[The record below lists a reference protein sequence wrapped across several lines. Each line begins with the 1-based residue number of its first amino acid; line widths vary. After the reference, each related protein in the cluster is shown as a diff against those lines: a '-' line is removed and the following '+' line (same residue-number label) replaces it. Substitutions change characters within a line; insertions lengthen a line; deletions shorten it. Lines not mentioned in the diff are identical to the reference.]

1 MRSNDDLRT
10 AAPMPMPG
18 PSRGHDRER
27 DRRRARRSRHGS
39 PSSSDALSLSSSSS
53 SSYLEISRWYPSF
66 GRSGGVLNAFFKTP
80 SEHRQRVRRRRSL
93 KKKNRGIFGF
103 GNNSSSSSVNSD
115 MAYGMGFVRKPKSR
129 NFSPRGERAAGLEK
143 SDGRPAQ
150 AQRRQTDEEILEIGR
165 KLAKVARDSNRED
178 LRTMGKRPPSQ
189 FSAAQDTWDK
199 YSRQNS
205 GGYAASSRGIAPSK
219 HGRHSSSS
227 SSDDEWE
234 SASEG
239 EYSSDESNSGLAY
252 GAAVDLGRSPAPK
265 SSVSRQSTM
274 LSARPPE
281 DIRPPDRK
289 SSAVDP
295 RLFGPVNSLRG
306 LINTPCGYNDRNSVY
321 TIPGP
326 AEQRYAGSAGT
337 AESASIEARPMQTV
351 YPVQTSDPSRMDAAR
366 ASGSFVSSQPSFSA
380 LSREPSHSSRRPEP
394 LPIQAPKPIAPV
406 RSSMYDE
413 QRIRDSEQTSPRE
426 SRVRPSENKTF
437 AETALVGAGVAALG
451 AAIMAG
457 RDKGKGKEKERDPEL
472 KQGRHE
478 RYGHDDHREEGTV
491 VQDSRRAK
499 ELALEK
505 EIERLER
512 ALSDRNKA
520 REQRKRDSKRDSAP
534 EPLVSGA
541 ADVEAELDREKR
553 RRDRDSRYSEPD
565 YGYERPETSRRVSE
579 PGERPAAADSGQTRH
594 AELPTVPSSSGVD
607 VFQFQVPDDA
617 FRTRDSP
624 LRAASP
630 VIIDVTPAP
639 SPPLEEEHRKSRRD
653 SFEDEMRDAKHIYD
667 ESMHSTAPISAVDM
681 AAAIAATERARHHDE
696 PERGR
701 TLHKTQDNIQEEAN
715 AYYHARRMAERE
727 VSSRSRSKSKE
738 RSVVEKY
745 DKDRDNKSK
754 GAEIVRIVTPPEMQQ
769 KPQKHKYSEPNAD
782 FRFDNLMSPKDVDHF
797 RPHEYHVR
805 DPSAERPRPYLNLVI
820 PTPVP
825 TPTPDS
831 QKKKSASSRSPEPV
845 AEEPKKEE
853 EVPDVVISPR
863 GEVVEAPQTPTSKRV
878 SWGPSETQQYEVES
892 PDRSSERNS
901 RSYERPR
908 SPNRSS
914 GWGATAAAVAGVAAA
929 AALSKDDKSEP
940 SSRDDRSRESTG
952 AKSSEGSRSPPSRK
966 VLPKGTA
973 PSRVL
978 DDEPEDVPPAPGP
991 KPASPRS
998 SQMPGAF
1005 ADDLDFA
1012 ATLAAGLQDT
1022 GFDPNI
1028 VIEDAAYRRRDSPP
1042 GSNEHTGVYMQP
1054 YSETVTDLG
1063 VIDVDDGSRPA
1074 RQSGYV
1080 IGELADTPASE
1091 KGSAFDWAEGSSRRQ
1106 SKSDKRRSVGSDS
1119 TGIQDAKEE
1128 SPKLSKKEQRKIEKA
1143 ARAAKLAEE
1152 EDRSSQ
1158 PADAGDDDWKEAST
1172 SKKSKRSSKQSKRT
1186 SLGWDDADTPVN
1198 DRRVSVPVDAFDD
1211 LEDTKQVDNAW
1222 DEPQRTGKS
1231 KRDSKGYD
1239 LAEDPSD
1246 RRERR
1251 REERRRS
1258 DFYEPLDRDV
1268 ASVVSDTRLDDR
1280 SNGRGRHQ
1288 HDDERSVVSAPDGK
1302 RESKPDKRSSK
1313 EEKRSSGG
1321 FWGLLKGSNGVDS
1334 ESQSKKDNAGTLGAG
1349 AGLAGAVAAASIAA
1363 GSLASRSDAAE
1374 APSEQEE
1381 TKHVIVDVDHPSER
1395 RPDSPS
1401 RGINVFDFQDPE
1413 ITPRVIKPA
1422 IDPQYG
1428 DLLPLPP
1435 SPSEEQKLDFDVS
1448 DDLPSLPDS
1457 RPATPPGQEKLL
1469 PREKRDSSQKRP
1481 AHSRRRSA
1489 YDVPLKSPSH
1499 TAIPIAFRM
1508 GQRSSIPPSPR
1519 VVSNPTSAHQS
1530 PAVDNQE
1537 TFSSPSNKRSPR
1549 PPSWDRPTS
1558 WESTREIKPLYLIE
1572 RSAHAAGVDSGSQEH
1587 DDSAENTPLPPSRES
1602 PAPEFE
1608 DGGDVDKEARAFDS
1622 APLYVDT
1629 AMARTV
1635 PLGSQ
1640 ESTPKGLTQTDSG
1653 LPDSAREFGTIPK
1666 GTAGPSHI
1674 DSGLPRSAKDAD
1686 IPLMEEPHQ
1695 SPLLESS
1702 YATPTGSPRLEAEA
1716 RPPVHRD
1723 ESTESISDFRD
1734 ALDRPALDED
1744 TDEGRLQDISR
1755 GVEQEEPPYKAEPT
1769 SGDQHDKPG
1778 YFSSALSMLPA
1789 AAGLAGVGALL
1800 GRRSHDDADH
1810 ASQGAQ
1816 ESTTK
1821 LTDQPGETSAVPES
1835 EASQAGM
1842 TAPIDLGD
1850 QGQASPTAGAG
1861 KSGPDTPLDTIEG
1874 ADVSVPNDSPAAH
1887 TRPEGTLPISDLQ
1900 QVEDSSRDI
1909 KGLAPDQEASVTDD
1923 ISVPLPPSST
1933 QLPGNDLS
1941 ANPILRPED
1950 METIPETPVDTV
1962 EWPEE
1967 STPKKK
1973 KGKKGKK
1980 KQSSIGAASIPVTA
1994 ESSARDFSDVQ
2005 QDTLTQEEPV
2015 SKTIEEPSPVP
2026 HSTTSSWD
2034 HITRED
2040 TETGVGPTSE
2050 QSLTKG
2056 GEPDISSEP
2065 YLILGES
2072 EGKGLTDDP
2081 EDVHDTTEAST
2092 IPDPLS
2098 QSQGQ
2103 VEEPQVGGRSRRS
2116 SSNARRLRS
2125 SRSSMSPHGS
2135 VDRPG
2140 SPDVFHSGDDGIVSP
2155 PSASASARSSTG
2167 QKYKKTRSLRSS
2179 RRSSLASQGSG
2190 RGNEPELGEAVAF
2203 GQPGTGFGE
2212 HREFH
2217 DVEQRSPIQHQG
2229 VEESLVSP
2237 LDTSEQKVSG
2247 PLNIVEENSSVQPEI
2262 HDDSEVK
2269 AADVVDEPASV
2280 QPEPFSGDVQRI
2292 GSPVVEDTQRS
2303 TDLAESS
2310 LQEPTPSAIHHISP
2324 ASPQRAEE
2332 GSAGGLASESLDKD
2346 PDVPGP
2352 SSSHSPLPAGDE
2364 AVQPPSEPVMEEQP
2378 SEKLPTNLSRDI
2390 SHGSGPE
2397 QAVHDDLQ
2405 QKAEFLPP
2413 LSSVEQSEQPF
2424 SSTSVGEPIQT
2435 LPIPSSPPHADKSLS
2450 ELEHSVTVGVTEPE
2464 LQDPS
2469 PILASTEDDNSF
2481 VTKTSK
2487 KSKKKRKSSTVI
2499 GGTIQ
2504 SSGTSTPAELDL
2516 DTQPVEPS
2524 VESSVEPSTSP
2535 QDDVRLEQSSPT
2547 AKGPTLEPEQQP
2559 GSIEFGDLQQS
2570 SKSMEPGDS
2579 SQLVEPI
2586 LSASEN
2592 KSSVEPLQPTDLTVL
2607 PVLDDVPSEIA
2618 IPEPEKPD
2626 LGSQEKPGDIL
2637 DEEEIARREAE
2648 AELIRDE
2655 EAEISKLQS
2664 KKKLKPKEKT
2674 RLRQL
2679 KANADRRTEEA
2690 EAMVQTATPIE
2701 QDSPGAH
2708 IPGSSIQQPAVD
2720 EPTLPVTEEPILT
2733 GEEANTDRSTL
2744 TTESLSPQVI
2754 SGSEEAV
2761 PISTEI
2767 TDPSVEV
2774 ASQSQQVAGTS
2785 PTSGEIFPQL
2795 DESIQQ
2801 RELQTEPE
2809 VVEDA
2814 EDLARREAEAALIR
2828 DEEAELARLE
2838 SKKKPNKKDKVRMR
2852 VLRSNS
2858 ERRAQEADAAAPPQ
2872 IEEQNTADMDTP
2884 LPEDQAGSSSQFQ
2897 EDSTREAVSQDMR
2910 ETRTD
2915 DPQSIEGAMQTSDE
2929 ISSSTQPHVDSSFR
2943 HPEADLGA
2951 TNIGESSQLQSQLQ
2965 DSSQPQVVT
2974 SSDDAMAGTGPSQF
2988 EENLA
2993 EQSERQAKQE
3003 GTQPGSPRPDD
3014 AQFDNAQSDNAQIPQ
3029 IRVEDTSSQL
3039 DPLPD
3044 DSHNMDVPQ
3053 SQSRRDSLSQIE
3065 ETATNPVEIGPRKD
3079 NFGIPE
3085 TQIED
3090 LSQARDDG
3098 PSFEVQED
3106 VVATGIH
3113 SGQASQA
3120 PAQEPVLVSD
3130 ITEETGPGADIS
3142 SPFGG
3147 SEQPAVTVTE
3157 LPAEEPE
3164 SEWPVMSKKSK
3175 KDKKKKRKG
3184 TISDGSGQ
3192 NSGTATP
3199 FFDASEQSPVV
3210 ESRGL
3215 TETVPISS
3223 EKAQPS
3229 SSEPMFVEQGQQPSA
3244 SLALDDDDTAKDIK
3258 LDETTIGQPLEA
3270 SIPEQQETSLSLGG
3284 SVPASGISDDN
3295 ISKDLTEET
3304 PVARP
3309 LESSVTEP
3317 QEVELRTERDLPR
3330 NDEETIPAIVPEIE
3344 PEQAVLVEEPEFQ
3357 PVSKKSKKD
3366 KKKKRK
3372 NTISE
3377 DLSLPS
3383 GSATPIA
3390 IDEPEQPSSLA
3401 DTPAILEGGQ
3411 PASERS
3417 LPLDI
3422 TEEPAPIPST
3432 IEETSATKS
3441 PVLETVQWA
3450 EEQPLPHSV
3459 GEEPP
3464 SKSSPLEETSASIP
3478 EPAPEQ
3484 EQEPEQLAQEEP
3496 EFFITKKSKKDKKR
3510 KKTLSGTVTPMNA
3523 FGEASLPSEPAAIQ
3537 EPDLGGTKH
3546 PSSPPLPASEAQRTS
3561 SNDLVEDTPVPT
3573 EHAEELPPAYL
3584 PQTEGLRSAPPLD
3597 SQIEKQHV
3605 ELDQASRPGRK
3616 SDGWG
3621 FLVGAIAGA
3630 GMASTIPHSHE
3641 KSPERD
3647 ALQEDITAGHSP
3659 TQTVETDKLAS
3670 RPSLNFADVVE
3681 TATASDSKD
3690 KERSQVTDISR
3701 DHPQS
3706 LSFPVEESGRLDD
3719 VVQEPKPIQEDISD
3733 VIAAPKESQEEES
3746 ASLSRDV
3753 VDFGPSSAQIP
3764 LDKDFKQEESLPS
3777 GHIVQ
3782 EPSNIEDIAPDLQ
3795 RSVREEQTT
3804 TSEPQSQLDDWT
3816 QTSSSKKKK
3825 KKDKK
3830 RKSSSTPWSE
3840 VASGAQTPINEEP
3853 AGAREFGVDA
3863 NERPMSLDTGD
3874 LSRPQDNWAKQ
3885 LEPESEL
3892 KATEE
3897 GHSAPLAG
3905 DEFREQ
3911 ASLQGVPQSG
3921 TTDISQDTIT
3931 SPKLHSTDGDRD
3943 ATPIGTED
3951 QAPEELGLGQI
3962 QKESHISETISS
3974 PVLDTKVDDRNEA
3987 LVTATP
3993 LHEETLI
4000 PTGQAQESSDR
4011 PSQGHDEFAR
4021 DIGSAS
4027 TEAFATPLQLP
4038 TETQE
4043 VDPWAATVDDQPLDL
4058 SVKRDSGNDHAE
4070 IGTGLSGSLD
4080 VEPELST
4087 SIRQTPTEPADT
4099 PTEQSLEPAA
4109 EDLWEPTPKKLS
4121 KKEKRKAKKGSLSTS
4136 VPELTTPT
4144 LEEESQQI
4152 SRETASD
4159 ALGTSSQQNFP
4170 LIGQRDEP
4178 VTQDVEKIDLDHSLE
4193 PENEPVSVQPLDEQP
4208 SQAQEMPVEETPVLS
4223 RKMSKKE
4230 KRKARKASLSAWE
4243 DDIVEPVEPS
4253 QSQAPITVETQT
4265 QDITTTSSPILD
4277 PELGQKE
4284 ATQTS
4289 GSAEPQLEE
4298 EIFEGVGPSTATDA
4312 AAEDE
4317 WATPISRKKSKKDK
4331 KKKGKQSSSGS
4342 ISGSQTPAIVE
4353 PPILHGVEAVES
4365 GGHVPEQSATPD
4377 QPTDV
4382 NQFKDHNDPRPSER
4396 NTSLPDNARGFD
4408 LSDQA
4413 TDDVSASQGRKDH
4426 RSAELYLPLEGSND
4440 EVLTGRSGDA
4450 STPSHHSDHRSAELY
4465 VPGGERS
4472 LEVHKSTPDE
4482 DDWDIPSDDQSKKV
4496 NKTSRS
4502 LADKTPTLSTP
4513 REELHHIDKYQNE
4526 ASRVGAESSKYLRS
4540 PDSRGKELEK
4550 MQPSPDLWDDEDY
4563 FKPKAASFA
4572 EPNQEPFTKFD
4583 IHPAVARGLN
4593 TSPDKRAGEERPLV
4607 GLGLIHRHSSIFQ
4620 EDEGH
4625 VPKLLTMTSDNV
4637 STDSVAIQE
4646 AEAGPSGESSQL
4658 GSLTRSATV
4667 PSRPGS
4673 ARPGS
4678 SRSYDEGLSPAVK
4691 QVNTKEWFTFE
4702 TGPAHGANVPLARSV
4717 SPDKFNNLRPVSPG
4731 LPRSPQFP
4739 PPRSP
4744 QLSPQF
4750 PPPRSP
4756 QLSPQPSPRSP
4767 HFPPQPP
4774 RSPQYSPRDSS
4785 SFEAARDPSKK
4796 GSVAALAERFG
4807 GSKKATGKTGTVSDY
4822 VDNHTPKD
4830 DDLSDE
4836 PAMWEGAEQ
4845 KPLRAARLDVDSDDH
4860 WAVHDTKLEEEQSD
4874 PDMQHSGQGAAATSH
4889 GREPTT
4895 PGSDNVSEPRSQ
4907 PDIDSGTFTPQIP
4920 DQASREAEIPL
4931 ESVVVES
4938 PVLGSQPSVDFPTDE
4953 QQPLVK
4959 SPRELPDAR
4968 PDLPESSE
4976 DATLHEFLYHPQDSP
4991 TSPPRS
4997 PVLEKISS
5005 FEEPTPS
5012 IETRDD
5018 EPTAGPSV
5026 IDFSRSLPT
5035 GLPSVQEE
5043 PHEEEAESSRHVLPA
5058 GPRAVTPDFNRD
5070 SGVVTGSPV
5079 PPRVHQFESAQP
5091 QRDSGVHMRDPSG
5104 ASPRLLGTRG
5114 FSPQPARLS
5123 HSSIEDEGA
5132 DLEDK
5137 SPKRSLT
5144 AESEAQRRF
5153 REATPVLEAQAAP
5166 VTPEPRK
5173 NTSKSRKYPDLGPSP
5188 GKKAAAASLAGG
5200 GALLAAAAA
5209 RSRSPSP
5216 SASPAA
5222 SQRSV
5227 SDVTDELRA
5236 SALPRQRRAASSN
5249 TGISRSRTPEPL
5261 NLRAESP
5268 SLLRH
5273 SGTPPL
5279 RSRRT
5284 RSGDLRTLSQLSN
5297 RSHSDLGAQASS
5309 SPASAVSAANKA
5321 AAPTPASSD
5330 LRRAT
5335 TPAAVAQGTNNAP
5348 TANEG
5353 RVRSKDMADVYVSQS
5368 ILHSTYPIC
5377 HHLINQGTI
5386 PLTYIPVQDGVGE
5399 GRLGSPRSPTRPHS
5413 MRRRQ
5418 SMQVLELESR
5428 VEQLIAEN
5436 RALQDA
5442 RTQAEAHTTNR
5453 ATSTLAER
5461 DTEIEA
5467 LKQSLDFMRKE
5478 VQRLTEVN
5486 EGLNSAIQQHA
5497 VQHDDRYRLLENQHA
5512 EATRELLE
5520 HRDRHDSHSQTIE
5533 EKDQEIKS
5541 LREQLEATKE
5551 QIREMQKQI
5560 LATKPADS
5568 DFLRIKDVDYFDH
5581 RCQQLCSHVQ
5591 QWVLRFSKFSDMRAC
5606 RLTTELN
5613 DEKIID
5619 RLDNA
5624 VLDGS
5629 NVDHYLND
5637 RVRRRDVFMS
5647 VTMTMIWEFVF
5658 TRYLFGM
5665 DREQRQKLK
5674 NLEKLLLEVG
5684 PPQAVRQWRAV
5695 TLTLLS
5701 KREPFKDQR
5710 DQDTEAVVQAVFQTL
5725 SMILPPPSN
5734 LEDQIQGQ
5742 LRKVMREAVDLS
5754 VEMRTQRA
5762 EYMML
5767 PPLQPD
5773 YDANGDLAEPHPFNS
5788 ALMNERSGDKNATTD
5803 NEELE
5808 AQGAVVRVVLF
5819 PLVVKKGDDDGVG
5832 DDEIVVCPAQVIVAR
5847 PRSKSRHSYRAPSS
5861 DAGGVSLLRGGSPS
5875 TAPNR
5880 SNVSMTDAPGMAP
5893 GMEGAI

>member
-10 AAPMPMPG
+10 SAPMPMPG
-18 PSRGHDRER
+18 PSRGQDRER
-27 DRRRARRSRHGS
+27 GRRRTRRSRHGS

-129 NFSPRGERAAGLEK
+129 NFSPGGERAAGLEK

-178 LRTMGKRPPSQ
+178 LRAAGKRPPSQ

-306 LINTPCGYNDRNSVY
+306 LINTPCGYNDRNSAY

-337 AESASIEARPMQTV
+337 AESASIEARPLQTV
-351 YPVQTSDPSRMDAAR
+351 YPVQTSDPSRVDAAR
-366 ASGSFVSSQPSFSA
+366 ASGSFVSSQPSFLA

-413 QRIRDSEQTSPRE
+413 QRIREQEQTSPRE
-426 SRVRPSENKTF
+426 SRIRPSENKTF

-457 RDKGKGKEKERDPEL
+457 RDKGKGKEKERDSEPR
-472 KQGRHE
+472 QGRHE
-478 RYGHDDHREEGTV
+478 RYGHDDHREEDTV

-512 ALSDRNKA
+512 ALADRNKA

-534 EPLVSGA
+534 EPLGSRA
-541 ADVEAELDREKR
+541 ADVVAELDRDKR
-553 RRDRDSRYSEPD
+553 HRDSRHSEPD
-565 YGYERPETSRRVSE
+565 YAYERPETSRRVSE
-579 PGERPAAADSGQTRH
+579 SGEQPAAADSGQTRR
-594 AELPTVPSSSGVD
+594 AELPAVPSSSGVD

-639 SPPLEEEHRKSRRD
+639 SPPLEEEHRRSRRD

-681 AAAIAATERARHHDE
+681 AAALAATEKARHHDE

-701 TLHKTQDNIQEEAN
+701 TLHKTQDLVQDQAN

-738 RSVVEKY
+738 RSIVEKY
-745 DKDRDNKSK
+745 AKDRDNESH
-754 GAEIVRIVTPPEMQQ
+754 GAEIVRIVTPPEMKQ

-782 FRFDNLMSPKDVDHF
+782 FRFDNLMSPKDLDHF
-797 RPHEYHVR
+797 RPHEYLMR

-845 AEEPKKEE
+845 VEEPKEE
-853 EVPDVVISPR
+853 IPDVVISPR

-914 GWGATAAAVAGVAAA
+914 GWGATAAAVVGIAAA

-940 SSRDDRSRESTG
+940 SSRDDRSRESEGT
-952 AKSSEGSRSPPSRK
+952 KSSEGSRSPPSRK

-1063 VIDVDDGSRPA
+1063 VIDIKDGSRPA

-1106 SKSDKRRSVGSDS
+1106 SRPEKTRSVGSDN
-1119 TGIQDAKEE
+1119 IEVQDPKEE

-1172 SKKSKRSSKQSKRT
+1172 SRKSKRSSKQSKRT
-1186 SLGWDDADTPVN
+1186 SVGWDDADTPVN

-1211 LEDTKQVDNAW
+1211 LEDTKPVDDAW
-1222 DEPQRTGKS
+1222 DEPQRTSKS

-1239 LAEDPSD
+1239 LPEDPSD

-1258 DFYEPLDRDV
+1258 DYEPLDRDV
-1268 ASVVSDTRLDDR
+1268 ASVVSDTRHDDR

-1302 RESKPDKRSSK
+1302 RDSKPDKRGSK

-1321 FWGLLKGSNGVDS
+1321 FWGLLKGSNGVDG
-1334 ESQSKKDNAGTLGAG
+1334 ENQSKKDNAGTLGAG
-1349 AGLAGAVAAASIAA
+1349 AGLAGAVAGAYVAA

-1374 APSEQEE
+1374 APLEQEE
-1381 TKHVIVDVDHPSER
+1381 TQHVIVDVDHPSGR

-1401 RGINVFDFQDPE
+1401 RGIDVFDFQDPE

-1435 SPSEEQKLDFDVS
+1435 SPSEEQKLDFDVI

-1508 GQRSSIPPSPR
+1508 GQRSSIPSSPR

-1530 PAVDNQE
+1530 PAVDTQE

-1572 RSAHAAGVDSGSQEH
+1572 RSAHAGADSSGQEH
-1587 DDSAENTPLPPSRES
+1587 DDSAEKTPLPPSRES

-1608 DGGDVDKEARAFDS
+1608 EGGDVDKEARVLDS
-1622 APLYVDT
+1622 APLFVDT

-1653 LPDSAREFGTIPK
+1653 LPDSAREIGTIPK
-1666 GTAGPSHI
+1666 GTTGPSHI

-1702 YATPTGSPRLEAEA
+1702 YATPTGSPLLEAEA
-1716 RPPVHRD
+1716 RPLVQRD

-1734 ALDRPALDED
+1734 ALDRPALDD
-1744 TDEGRLQDISR
+1744 NTDKVQSQDISR
-1755 GVEQEEPPYKAEPT
+1755 GIEEEQPPYKAEAT
-1769 SGDQHDKPG
+1769 SGDKQDKPG

-1789 AAGLAGVGALL
+1789 AGLVGVGALL
-1800 GRRSHDDADH
+1800 GRRSRDDTAASKEDH
-1810 ASQGAQ
+1810 PSQGTQ
-1816 ESTTK
+1816 ESTAK
-1821 LTDQPGETSAVPES
+1821 SIDQPGEASVVPEF
-1835 EASQAGM
+1835 EASQAAT

-1850 QGQASPTAGAG
+1850 QGQALPTAGAG
-1861 KSGPDTPLDTIEG
+1861 KSGPDTPLDTIQG

-1900 QVEDSSRDI
+1900 QVEDVSRRI
-1909 KGLAPDQEASVTDD
+1909 KGPEPDLEAFVTDD
-1923 ISVPLPPSST
+1923 SSATLPPSST

-1941 ANPILRPED
+1941 TSPISRPED

-1994 ESSARDFSDVQ
+1994 GSSARDTSDLQ
-2005 QDTLTQEEPV
+2005 QDTLAQGEPV
-2015 SKTIEEPSPVP
+2015 SKTIEETSLVP
-2026 HSTTSSWD
+2026 PTTTTSSD
-2034 HITRED
+2034 QTPQESSA
-2040 TETGVGPTSE
+2040 TGVEHSPE
-2050 QSLTKG
+2050 QNLPKG
-2056 GEPDISSEP
+2056 GEPESASEP

-2081 EDVHDTTEAST
+2081 EDVHDTIEAST
-2092 IPDPLS
+2092 IPGPLS
-2098 QSQGQ
+2098 QSQSQ
-2103 VEEPQVGGRSRRS
+2103 DEEPQVGSRSRRS
-2116 SSNARRLRS
+2116 SSDARRLRS

-2135 VDRPG
+2135 VDRHG
-2140 SPDVFHSGDDGIVSP
+2140 SPDVFHSGDDGIMSP

-2190 RGNEPELGEAVAF
+2190 RGNELGFGEAVAF
-2203 GQPGTGFGE
+2203 DQPGTSFGE
-2212 HREFH
+2212 HQELH
-2217 DVEQRSPIQHQG
+2217 DVEQSSPTQQHGVGESFESPLEVVEQRVSSPLNV
-2229 VEESLVSP
+2229 VEEHSYA
-2237 LDTSEQKVSG
+2237 
-2247 PLNIVEENSSVQPEI
+2247 QPEI
-2262 HDDSEVK
+2262 RDESEVQ
-2269 AADVVDEPASV
+2269 AAGIVDEAASA
-2280 QPEPFSGDVQRI
+2280 QPELFSGDVQRI
-2292 GSPVVEDTQRS
+2292 GSPIVEDTPRS
-2303 TDLAESS
+2303 IDVAESS
-2310 LQEPTPSAIHHISP
+2310 LQEPTPSAIHHTSP
-2324 ASPQRAEE
+2324 ISPQRAEE
-2332 GSAGGLASESLDKD
+2332 GSAEGLASESLDKD
-2346 PDVPGP
+2346 QDVLGQ
-2352 SSSHSPLPAGDE
+2352 SSSHNPLYAGDE
-2364 AVQPPSEPVMEEQP
+2364 AVQPPSEPVMEEEP
-2378 SEKLPTNLSRDI
+2378 SEKLPTDLSRGI
-2390 SHGSGPE
+2390 PQRSEPE

-2405 QKAEFLPP
+2405 QKVESHPPVSSAEHF
-2413 LSSVEQSEQPF
+2413 EQPF

-2435 LPIPSSPPHADKSLS
+2435 ILIPSSPPHADKGLS
-2450 ELEHSVTVGVTEPE
+2450 ELEQSTTKEQSTTEGVTEPA

-2469 PILASTEDDNSF
+2469 PILASTEDDDPF
-2481 VTKTSK
+2481 ATKKSK
-2487 KSKKKRKSSTVI
+2487 KNKKKRKSSTVI
-2499 GGTIQ
+2499 SGTVQ
-2504 SSGTSTPAELDL
+2504 SSGTTTPAELEL
-2516 DTQPVEPS
+2516 GPQPVEPSVEPS
-2524 VESSVEPSTSP
+2524 VESSVEPSVEPSTSP
-2535 QDDVRLEQSSPT
+2535 QDVIRLEESSPT
-2547 AKGPTLEPEQQP
+2547 VKGLSLKSEQQP
-2559 GSIEFGDLQQS
+2559 GNTEFGDLQHS
-2570 SKSMEPGDS
+2570 SKSMEPEGDS
-2579 SQLVEPI
+2579 SQSVEPI
-2586 LSASEN
+2586 PPASEG
-2592 KSSVEPLQPTDLTVL
+2592 KSPIESLQTMDPTVL
-2607 PVLDDVPSEIA
+2607 PVLDDIPSEVA
-2618 IPEPEKPD
+2618 ITELEKPD
-2626 LGSQEKPGDIL
+2626 LGSQEKPADIL
-2637 DEEEIARREAE
+2637 DEDEIARREAE

-2655 EAEISKLQS
+2655 EAELSRLQS

-2674 RLRQL
+2674 RLKQL
-2679 KANADRRTEEA
+2679 KANVDRRAEEA
-2690 EAMVQTATPIE
+2690 EAMAQTVSPIE
-2701 QDSPGAH
+2701 QDIPEAH
-2708 IPGSSIQQPAVD
+2708 FPDSSIQQPAVD
-2720 EPTLPVTEEPILT
+2720 EPTLPVAEEPILA
-2733 GEEANTDRSTL
+2733 GEEASTGRSSL
-2744 TTESLSPQVI
+2744 ITESLPPQLI
-2754 SGSEEAV
+2754 SGSDEAV
-2761 PISTEI
+2761 SGSAEI
-2767 TDPSVEV
+2767 ASPSVEV
-2774 ASQSQQVAGTS
+2774 PSQAQQVAGPS
-2785 PTSGEIFPQL
+2785 PTSGEIFPRL

-2801 RELQTEPE
+2801 REIQPE
-2809 VVEDA
+2809 AEAVEDA

-2828 DEEAELARLE
+2828 DEEAELTRLE

-2858 ERRAQEADAAAPPQ
+2858 ERRAQEADARPQ
-2872 IEEQNTADMDTP
+2872 NEDQDTADMDTP
-2884 LPEDQAGSSSQFQ
+2884 LAEDQEGSSSQLQ
-2897 EDSTREAVSQDMR
+2897 GEDTTRDPVSQETR
-2910 ETRTD
+2910 ETRAD
-2915 DPQSIEGAMQTSDE
+2915 DPQPIEDAVQTSDE
-2929 ISSSTQPHVDSSFR
+2929 VSASTYPHVDNRFSL
-2943 HPEADLGA
+2943 PEGDLAA
-2951 TNIGESSQLQSQLQ
+2951 TNIEESPEVQSQVQ
-2965 DSSQPQVVT
+2965 DSSQHQAAT
-2974 SSDDAMAGTGPSQF
+2974 SSGDAMAGTGPSQF

-2993 EQSERQAKQE
+2993 EQSERQVKLE
-3003 GTQPGSPRPDD
+3003 GTQPDSSRPDS
-3014 AQFDNAQSDNAQIPQ
+3014 AQFDSAQSDNAQIPQ
-3029 IRVEDTSSQL
+3029 IHIEDTSTQL
-3039 DPLPD
+3039 EPLPD
-3044 DSHNMDVPQ
+3044 ESHTMDVPQ
-3053 SQSRRDSLSQIE
+3053 SQFRRDSLPQIE
-3065 ETATNPVEIGPRKD
+3065 EAATETVEMQPGKD
-3079 NFGIPE
+3079 NFDMPV

-3098 PSFEVQED
+3098 PSFEVQDD
-3106 VVATGIH
+3106 VVATGVH
-3113 SGQASQA
+3113 SEQASQA
-3120 PAQEPVLVSD
+3120 LAQEPVLVSD
-3130 ITEETGPGADIS
+3130 IAEETDLGTNIS

-3157 LPAEEPE
+3157 LPEDPE

-3175 KDKKKKRKG
+3175 KDKKKKRKD

-3192 NSGTATP
+3192 NSGTVTP

-3215 TETVPISS
+3215 TETVPGSS
-3223 EKAQPS
+3223 GDVAQLS
-3229 SSEPMFVEQGQQPSA
+3229 SSEPMFVEQGQQASA
-3244 SLALDDDDTAKDIK
+3244 SLALDDDAAKDIK
-3258 LDETTIGQPLEA
+3258 LGEMTAGQPLEG
-3270 SIPEQQETSLSLGG
+3270 SIPEQQETSLSIGE
-3284 SVPASGISDDN
+3284 SVPTPGISDDN
-3295 ISKDLTEET
+3295 IAKDLTEEDL
-3304 PVARP
+3304 VARP
-3309 LESSVTEP
+3309 LESSVPEP
-3317 QEVELRTERDLPR
+3317 QEVSLRTGFEVPE
-3330 NDEETIPAIVPEIE
+3330 NNEELVAAIVPESE
-3344 PEQAVLVEEPEFQ
+3344 REQISFNEEPEFQ
-3357 PVSKKSKKD
+3357 TVSKKSKKD

-3372 NTISE
+3372 NTLSG

-3401 DTPAILEGGQ
+3401 ETPVTLEGGQ
-3411 PASERS
+3411 SAPERS

-3422 TEEPAPIPST
+3422 TEEPAPIPFT

-3441 PVLETVQWA
+3441 PVLETVQSA
-3450 EEQPLPHSV
+3450 EVHPLPHSV
-3459 GEEPP
+3459 SEEP
-3464 SKSSPLEETSASIP
+3464 SRSPTLGGIAASIP
-3478 EPAPEQ
+3478 EPEQ
-3484 EQEPEQLAQEEP
+3484 ERVPEPEQLAQEEP
-3496 EFFITKKSKKDKKR
+3496 GFFITKKSKKDKKR
-3510 KKTLSGTVTPMNA
+3510 KKTLSGTVTPMTE

-3537 EPDLGGTKH
+3537 EPGLGSTQE
-3546 PSSPPLPASEAQRTS
+3546 PSSPPLQPSETERTS
-3561 SNDLVEDTPVPT
+3561 SNDLVEDTPLPT
-3573 EHAEELPPAYL
+3573 EHADVLPPAHL
-3584 PQTEGLRSAPPLD
+3584 PETEALRSTPPLD
-3597 SQIEKQHV
+3597 SQTEKPHV

-3621 FLVGAIAGA
+3621 FLAGAIAGA
-3630 GMASTIPHSHE
+3630 GVASTIPQSRG

-3647 ALQEDITAGHSP
+3647 ALPEDITAGHSP
-3659 TQTVETDKLAS
+3659 IQTVGTDTLAS
-3670 RPSLNFADVVE
+3670 RPSLDFADVVH
-3681 TATASDSKD
+3681 TATTSDFKD
-3690 KERSQVTDISR
+3690 QEQSQVTNISR
-3701 DHPQS
+3701 DQS
-3706 LSFPVEESGRLDD
+3706 QSWSFPVEERGQLDD
-3719 VVQEPKPIQEDISD
+3719 VVQEPKPIQEDTSD
-3733 VIAAPKESQEEES
+3733 VIAASKESQEES
-3746 ASLSRDV
+3746 AGLNRDV
-3753 VDFGPSSAQIP
+3753 VDFDSSSAQIP
-3764 LDKDFKQEESLPS
+3764 LEKATKQEEPTFPS
-3777 GHIVQ
+3777 GHLVQ
-3782 EPSNIEDIAPDLQ
+3782 EPTNFEEVAPDLQ
-3795 RSVREEQTT
+3795 GSLREEPITI
-3804 TSEPQSQLDDWT
+3804 SEPQSQLDDWT
-3816 QTSSSKKKK
+3816 QSSSSKKKK

-3830 RKSSSTPWSE
+3830 RKSSSTPWPE
-3840 VASGAQTPINEEP
+3840 AESGAQTPITEEP
-3853 AGAREFGVDA
+3853 SGARDSGIDT
-3863 NERPMSLDTGD
+3863 NERSMSSDTGD
-3874 LSRPQDNWAKQ
+3874 LSRPQDSLTKQ
-3885 LEPESEL
+3885 PELEPEL

-3897 GHSAPLAG
+3897 AHSAPLAG
-3905 DEFREQ
+3905 DEFNEQ
-3911 ASLQGVPQSG
+3911 ASLEGEPQSG
-3921 TTDISQDTIT
+3921 ITDIAKDAIT
-3931 SPKLHSTDGDRD
+3931 TPHLHSTGGDRD
-3943 ATPIGTED
+3943 DTFIATGD
-3951 QAPEELGLGQI
+3951 QAHENLSLGQI
-3962 QKESHISETISS
+3962 QKESHASEAISS
-3974 PVLDTKVDDRNEA
+3974 PILDPRVDDRNEP
-3987 LVTATP
+3987 LVTAAP
-3993 LHEETLI
+3993 LHEERLI
-4000 PTGQAQESSDR
+4000 SRKQTQESSDR
-4011 PSQGHDEFAR
+4011 PSQENDDFTR

-4027 TEAFATPLQLP
+4027 TEAFATPMQLP
-4038 TETQE
+4038 TVTQE
-4043 VDPWAATVDDQPLDL
+4043 VDPWATTVDDQPLDL
-4058 SVKRDSGNDHAE
+4058 SVARDTDNDNAQ
-4070 IGTGLSGSLD
+4070 IGTGLRSLD
-4080 VEPELST
+4080 LEPESST
-4087 SIRQTPTEPADT
+4087 SVRQTPAEPADT
-4099 PTEQSLEPAA
+4099 PAEQSLEPTA
-4109 EDLWEPTPKKLS
+4109 EDLWEPITKKPS

-4144 LEEESQQI
+4144 LEGDSHQI
-4152 SRETASD
+4152 SKDTASG
-4159 ALGTSSQQNFP
+4159 ALGISSQQTSP
-4170 LIGQRDEP
+4170 VLEQRDEP
-4178 VTQDVEKIDLDHSLE
+4178 VAQDVEKIDLDRSLE
-4193 PENEPVSVQPLDEQP
+4193 PKNEPISTQLPEEQP
-4208 SQAQEMPVEETPVLS
+4208 SQAQEMPAEETPVLS

-4230 KRKARKASLSAWE
+4230 KRKAKKASLSAWE

-4253 QSQAPITVETQT
+4253 QSPTPITVEAES
-4265 QDITTTSSPILD
+4265 QDIPTTSSPILG

-4284 ATQTS
+4284 ATQIP

-4298 EIFEGVGPSTATDA
+4298 DVSEGMGLSTAKDA
-4312 AAEDE
+4312 TAEDQ

-4342 ISGSQTPAIVE
+4342 ISGSQTPAVVE
-4353 PPILHGVEAVES
+4353 PPILHGVDAAES
-4365 GGHVPEQSATPD
+4365 GGPAPERSGTPD
-4377 QPTDV
+4377 QPTDIS
-4382 NQFKDHNDPRPSER
+4382 QFEDHSDHRSSEI
-4396 NTSLPDNARGFD
+4396 NTSLRDSARGFD
-4408 LSDQA
+4408 LSDEA
-4413 TDDVSASQGRKDH
+4413 IDDASTSQGRKDH
-4426 RSAELYLPLEGSND
+4426 RSAELYLPLEGAYH
-4440 EVLTGRSGDA
+4440 ELLTGPSEEVSIPSRHSG
-4450 STPSHHSDHRSAELY
+4450 HRSAELY
-4465 VPGGERS
+4465 VPGGERN
-4472 LEVHKSTPDE
+4472 LEVQKSTPNE
-4482 DDWDIPSDDQSKKV
+4482 DDWDIPSDDQSKKD
-4496 NKTSRS
+4496 KKSSSS
-4502 LADKTPTLSTP
+4502 LADKTPTLRMP
-4513 REELHHIDKYQNE
+4513 VEEFHQIDKYQNE
-4526 ASRVGAESSKYLRS
+4526 TFRTDAQNPRFLRS
-4540 PDSRGKELEK
+4540 PDGRGKELEK

-4563 FKPKAASFA
+4563 FKPKPATFA
-4572 EPNQEPFTKFD
+4572 EPNQEPFSKFD
-4583 IHPAVARGLN
+4583 IHPAVARGLT
-4593 TSPDKRAGEERPLV
+4593 TSPDRRVGEERPLV

-4646 AEAGPSGESSQL
+4646 AEAGPSGEASYL

-4667 PSRPGS
+4667 PERPGS
-4673 ARPGS
+4673 R
-4678 SRSYDEGLSPAVK
+4678 RSYDEGLNPAVK
-4691 QVNTKEWFTFE
+4691 QVNHKQWFTYE

-4717 SPDKFNNLRPVSPG
+4717 SPDNLRPVSPG
-4731 LPRSPQFP
+4731 LPR
-4739 PPRSP
+4739 
-4744 QLSPQF
+4744 SPQF

-4807 GSKKATGKTGTVSDY
+4807 GAKKATGKTETVSDY
-4822 VDNHTPKD
+4822 IDNHTPQD
-4830 DDLSDE
+4830 DDLFDE
-4836 PAMWEGAEQ
+4836 PAMWEGAEHE
-4845 KPLRAARLDVDSDDH
+4845 PLRAAHLDVDSGDY
-4860 WAVHDTKLEEEQSD
+4860 WAVHDTNLEEEQSD

-4907 PDIDSGTFTPQIP
+4907 PDIDAGTFTPQIS

-4938 PVLGSQPSVDFPTDE
+4938 PVLGSQASVDFPTDE

-4968 PDLPESSE
+4968 PDLPGSSE
-4976 DATLHEFLYHPQDSP
+4976 DATLHEFLYQPQDSP
-4991 TSPPRS
+4991 TPPSRS
-4997 PVLEKISS
+4997 PVLEKMSS
-5005 FEEPTPS
+5005 FEEPTPT

-5018 EPTAGPSV
+5018 DEPAAGPSV

-5043 PHEEEAESSRHVLPA
+5043 PHEEEAEPSRHIVLA
-5058 GPRAVTPDFNRD
+5058 RPRAVTPDFNRD

-5079 PPRVHQFESAQP
+5079 PPRVHQFEGAQQ

-5104 ASPRLLGTRG
+5104 ASPRLLGTRA

-5123 HSSIEDEGA
+5123 HSSVEDEGA
-5132 DLEDK
+5132 NLDDK

-5153 REATPVLEAQAAP
+5153 REATPVLEAQDAP

-5173 NTSKSRKYPDLGPSP
+5173 NKSKSRKYPDLGPSP

-5216 SASPAA
+5216 SPSPAA

-5249 TGISRSRTPEPL
+5249 TGISRARTPEPL
-5261 NLRAESP
+5261 SLRAESP

-5279 RSRRT
+5279 RSRRS
-5284 RSGDLRTLSQLSN
+5284 RSGDLRSLSQLSN

-5335 TPAAVAQGTNNAP
+5335 TPAAAVAQGTNNAP

-5353 RVRSKDMADVYVSQS
+5353 RVRTKDMADVYVSQS
-5368 ILHSTYPIC
+5368 FIEHTYPVC
-5377 HHLINQGTI
+5377 HSLIKQGTF
-5386 PLTYIPVQDGVGE
+5386 
-5399 GRLGSPRSPTRPHS
+5399 H
-5413 MRRRQ
+5413 
-5418 SMQVLELESR
+5418 
-5428 VEQLIAEN
+5428 
-5436 RALQDA
+5436 
-5442 RTQAEAHTTNR
+5442 
-5453 ATSTLAER
+5453 
-5461 DTEIEA
+5461 
-5467 LKQSLDFMRKE
+5467 
-5478 VQRLTEVN
+5478 
-5486 EGLNSAIQQHA
+5486 
-5497 VQHDDRYRLLENQHA
+5497 
-5512 EATRELLE
+5512 
-5520 HRDRHDSHSQTIE
+5520 
-5533 EKDQEIKS
+5533 
-5541 LREQLEATKE
+5541 
-5551 QIREMQKQI
+5551 
-5560 LATKPADS
+5560 
-5568 DFLRIKDVDYFDH
+5568 
-5581 RCQQLCSHVQ
+5581 
-5591 QWVLRFSKFSDMRAC
+5591 
-5606 RLTTELN
+5606 
-5613 DEKIID
+5613 
-5619 RLDNA
+5619 
-5624 VLDGS
+5624 
-5629 NVDHYLND
+5629 
-5637 RVRRRDVFMS
+5637 
-5647 VTMTMIWEFVF
+5647 
-5658 TRYLFGM
+5658 
-5665 DREQRQKLK
+5665 
-5674 NLEKLLLEVG
+5674 
-5684 PPQAVRQWRAV
+5684 
-5695 TLTLLS
+5695 
-5701 KREPFKDQR
+5701 
-5710 DQDTEAVVQAVFQTL
+5710 
-5725 SMILPPPSN
+5725 
-5734 LEDQIQGQ
+5734 
-5742 LRKVMREAVDLS
+5742 
-5754 VEMRTQRA
+5754 
-5762 EYMML
+5762 
-5767 PPLQPD
+5767 
-5773 YDANGDLAEPHPFNS
+5773 
-5788 ALMNERSGDKNATTD
+5788 
-5803 NEELE
+5803 
-5808 AQGAVVRVVLF
+5808 
-5819 PLVVKKGDDDGVG
+5819 
-5832 DDEIVVCPAQVIVAR
+5832 
-5847 PRSKSRHSYRAPSS
+5847 
-5861 DAGGVSLLRGGSPS
+5861 
-5875 TAPNR
+5875 
-5880 SNVSMTDAPGMAP
+5880 
-5893 GMEGAI
+5893 

>member
-1 MRSNDDLRT
+1 MSERRRRWSPESSRRRRKAKRDSREQLVLDDPSSMAPDSRSMAPDSRSMAPATATESTFASSYSYAYPGAPQSQAPSSSFQYQTSHPPDQQPLPGGPGGPITMRSSDDPRT
-10 AAPMPMPG
+10 SAPMPMPG

-27 DRRRARRSRHGS
+27 DRRRTRRSRHGS
-39 PSSSDALSLSSSSS
+39 PSSSDALSVSSSSS

-143 SDGRPAQ
+143 SDARPAQ

-165 KLAKVARDSNRED
+165 QLAKVARDSNRED
-178 LRTMGKRPPSQ
+178 LRATGKRPPSQ
-189 FSAAQDTWDK
+189 FSAAQDTWNK

-205 GGYAASSRGIAPSK
+205 GAYAASSRGIAPSK

-252 GAAVDLGRSPAPK
+252 GAAVDLGMSPAPK

-306 LINTPCGYNDRNSVY
+306 LINTPCGYDDRNSVY

-351 YPVQTSDPSRMDAAR
+351 YPVQTSDPSRVDAAR

-426 SRVRPSENKTF
+426 YRVRPNENKTF

-457 RDKGKGKEKERDPEL
+457 RDKGKGKDKEKERDPEL
-472 KQGRHE
+472 RQGRHE

-505 EIERLER
+505 EIERLEK
-512 ALSDRNKA
+512 ALADRSKA
-520 REQRKRDSKRDSAP
+520 REQRKRYSKRDSAT
-534 EPLVSGA
+534 EPLESTA
-541 ADVEAELDREKR
+541 ADVDAELDREKR

-579 PGERPAAADSGQTRH
+579 PGERPASADSGQTRR
-594 AELPTVPSSSGVD
+594 AEIPAVPSSSGVD

-630 VIIDVTPAP
+630 VIIDVAPAP
-639 SPPLEEEHRKSRRD
+639 SPPLEEEHRRSRRD
-653 SFEDEMRDAKHIYD
+653 SFEEEMRDAKHIYD

-681 AAAIAATERARHHDE
+681 AAAIAATERARHHEE

-701 TLHKTQDNIQEEAN
+701 TLHKTQDLVQDQAN

-738 RSVVEKY
+738 RSIVEKY
-745 DKDRDNKSK
+745 AKDRDNESH
-754 GAEIVRIVTPPEMQQ
+754 GAEIVRIVTPPEMKQ

-782 FRFDNLMSPKDVDHF
+782 FRFDKMMSPKDLDHF
-797 RPHEYHVR
+797 RPHEYQVR

-831 QKKKSASSRSPEPV
+831 QKKTVSSRSPEPV
-845 AEEPKKEE
+845 VGESKKE

-892 PDRSSERNS
+892 PDRSSERIS

-908 SPNRSS
+908 SPSRSS
-914 GWGATAAAVAGVAAA
+914 GWGATAAAVAGIAAA

-940 SSRDDRSRESTG
+940 STRDDRSRESEG
-952 AKSSEGSRSPPSRK
+952 AKTSEGSRSPPSRK

-1028 VIEDAAYRRRDSPP
+1028 VIEDATYRRRDSPP

-1063 VIDVDDGSRPA
+1063 VIDIDDGSRPA

-1080 IGELADTPASE
+1080 IGELADTPATE

-1106 SKSDKRRSVGSDS
+1106 SKSEKRRSMGSDDIEVQ
-1119 TGIQDAKEE
+1119 GAKEE
-1128 SPKLSKKEQRKIEKA
+1128 SPKVSKKEQRKIEKA

-1158 PADAGDDDWKEAST
+1158 PADAGDEDWKEVST
-1172 SKKSKRSSKQSKRT
+1172 SRKSKRSSKQSKRT
-1186 SLGWDDADTPVN
+1186 SVGWDDADTPVN

-1211 LEDTKQVDNAW
+1211 LEDTKPVDDAW

-1239 LAEDPSD
+1239 LAEDPSG

-1268 ASVVSDTRLDDR
+1268 TSVVSDTRHDDR

-1288 HDDERSVVSAPDGK
+1288 NDDERSAVSAPDGK
-1302 RESKPDKRSSK
+1302 RDSKPDKRGSK

-1321 FWGLLKGSNGVDS
+1321 FWGLLKGSNGVDG
-1334 ESQSKKDNAGTLGAG
+1334 ENQSKKDDAGTLGAG
-1349 AGLAGAVAAASIAA
+1349 AGLAGAVAGAYVAA

-1381 TKHVIVDVDHPSER
+1381 TQHVIVDVDHPSGR

-1401 RGINVFDFQDPE
+1401 RGLDVFDYQDPE

-1508 GQRSSIPPSPR
+1508 GQRSSIPSSPR

-1530 PAVDNQE
+1530 PAVDTQE

-1572 RSAHAAGVDSGSQEH
+1572 RSAHAGADSGGQEH

-1602 PAPEFE
+1602 PAPESE
-1608 DGGDVDKEARAFDS
+1608 DGGDVDKEARVLDS
-1622 APLYVDT
+1622 APLFVDT

-1653 LPDSAREFGTIPK
+1653 LPDSAREFRTIPK
-1666 GTAGPSHI
+1666 ETTGPSHI

-1686 IPLMEEPHQ
+1686 VPLMEELHQ

-1702 YATPTGSPRLEAEA
+1702 YATPTGSPHLEAEA
-1716 RPPVHRD
+1716 RPLIQRD
-1723 ESTESISDFRD
+1723 ESTESISDFKD
-1734 ALDRPALDED
+1734 ALDRPALED
-1744 TDEGRLQDISR
+1744 TNKGQPQDISR
-1755 GVEQEEPPYKAEPT
+1755 GIEEEQPPYKAEPT
-1769 SGDQHDKPG
+1769 SGEKQDKPG

-1789 AAGLAGVGALL
+1789 VGLVGVGALL
-1800 GRRSHDDADH
+1800 GRGSRDDTAASKEDH
-1810 ASQGAQ
+1810 PSQDTQ
-1816 ESTTK
+1816 ESTAK
-1821 LTDQPGETSAVPES
+1821 SIGQPGEASVVPEF
-1835 EASQAGM
+1835 EASQAGT
-1842 TAPIDLGD
+1842 TASIDLGD
-1850 QGQASPTAGAG
+1850 QVQVPPTAGAG

-1887 TRPEGTLPISDLQ
+1887 RRHEGILPISDLQ
-1900 QVEDSSRDI
+1900 QVEDFSHDI
-1909 KGLAPDQEASVTDD
+1909 KGPGPGQEAFVTDD
-1923 ISVPLPPSST
+1923 TSVTLPPSST

-1941 ANPILRPED
+1941 TSPISHPED

-1967 STPKKK
+1967 STTKKK

-1980 KQSSIGAASIPVTA
+1980 KQNSIGATSVPVTA
-1994 ESSARDFSDVQ
+1994 ESSARDSSHLQ
-2005 QDTLTQEEPV
+2005 QDILSQEEPV
-2015 SKTIEEPSPVP
+2015 SKAIEETSLVP
-2026 HSTTSSWD
+2026 PTTMTSSD
-2034 HITRED
+2034 QTPQESSA
-2040 TETGVGPTSE
+2040 TGVEHSPE
-2050 QSLTKG
+2050 QNFPKG

-2081 EDVHDTTEAST
+2081 EDVHDTIEAST
-2092 IPDPLS
+2092 IVSPLS
-2098 QSQGQ
+2098 QSQSQ
-2103 VEEPQVGGRSRRS
+2103 DDELQVGGRSRRS

-2135 VDRPG
+2135 VDRHG
-2140 SPDVFHSGDDGIVSP
+2140 SPDVFHSGDGGIVSP
-2155 PSASASARSSTG
+2155 PSALASARGSTG
-2167 QKYKKTRSLRSS
+2167 QKYNKTRSLRSS

-2190 RGNEPELGEAVAF
+2190 LGNEPGLGETDAF
-2203 GQPGTGFGE
+2203 DQTGSGFGGHQE
-2212 HREFH
+2212 SHEVEQSSPIQQLGVRESLESLESPLEV
-2217 DVEQRSPIQHQG
+2217 VEQRVSSPLNV
-2229 VEESLVSP
+2229 VEEHSYA
-2237 LDTSEQKVSG
+2237 
-2247 PLNIVEENSSVQPEI
+2247 QPEI
-2262 HDDSEVK
+2262 RDESEVK
-2269 AADVVDEPASV
+2269 AAGIVDEPASA
-2280 QPEPFSGDVQRI
+2280 QPELFTGDVQRI

-2303 TDLAESS
+2303 IDLAESDF
-2310 LQEPTPSAIHHISP
+2310 QELTPSTIDHTSP
-2324 ASPQRAEE
+2324 TSPQRAEE
-2332 GSAGGLASESLDKD
+2332 GRAEGLASGSLDKD
-2346 PDVPGP
+2346 QDVLGQ
-2352 SSSHSPLPAGDE
+2352 SFSHSPLYAGDE
-2364 AVQPPSEPVMEEQP
+2364 AVQPPSEPVMEDQP
-2378 SEKLPTNLSRDI
+2378 SEKLPTDLAGGIPQRSE
-2390 SHGSGPE
+2390 PE

-2405 QKAEFLPP
+2405 QKVESLPP
-2413 LSSVEQSEQPF
+2413 VTSVEQFEQPF
-2424 SSTSVGEPIQT
+2424 SSTSVVEPIQT
-2435 LPIPSSPPHADKSLS
+2435 LPIPSSPPHADRGLS
-2450 ELEHSVTVGVTEPE
+2450 ELEQSTTEGVTEPA
-2464 LQDPS
+2464 LQEPS
-2469 PILASTEDDNSF
+2469 PILASMEEDDPFS
-2481 VTKTSK
+2481 TK
-2487 KSKKKRKSSTVI
+2487 KSKKNKKKRKGSTII
-2499 GGTIQ
+2499 GGTVQ
-2504 SSGTSTPAELDL
+2504 SPGTTTPAELEL
-2516 DTQPVEPS
+2516 GTQPAEPS
-2524 VESSVEPSTSP
+2524 VESSVRPSTSSE
-2535 QDDVRLEQSSPT
+2535 DDIRLERSSQTVKEPS
-2547 AKGPTLEPEQQP
+2547 LEPEQQP
-2559 GSIEFGDLQQS
+2559 GSTEFGDLQHS
-2570 SKSMEPGDS
+2570 SKSMEPEGDS
-2579 SQLVEPI
+2579 SQSLEPV
-2586 LSASEN
+2586 LPVSED
-2592 KSSVEPLQPTDLTVL
+2592 KSPIDSLQTTNPTVL
-2607 PVLDDVPSEIA
+2607 PVLDDIPSEVP
-2618 IPEPEKPD
+2618 IPEVEKPD

-2637 DEEEIARREAE
+2637 DEDEIARREAE
-2648 AELIRDE
+2648 AEQIRDE
-2655 EAEISKLQS
+2655 EAELSRLQS

-2674 RLRQL
+2674 RLKQL
-2679 KANADRRTEEA
+2679 KANIDRRADEA
-2690 EAMVQTATPIE
+2690 EAMAQTVSPIE
-2701 QDSPGAH
+2701 RDIPGAH
-2708 IPGSSIQQPAVD
+2708 IPDSSIQQRAVD
-2720 EPTLPVTEEPILT
+2720 ESTLPVTEKPILAE
-2733 GEEANTDRSTL
+2733 EEASTGRSSL
-2744 TTESLSPQVI
+2744 ISESLPPNLI
-2754 SGSEEAV
+2754 SGSDEAV
-2761 PISTEI
+2761 PGSTEI
-2767 TDPSVEV
+2767 DSPSVEV
-2774 ASQSQQVAGTS
+2774 TSQAQQVAGIS
-2785 PTSGEIFPQL
+2785 PTSGDISPQL

-2801 RELQTEPE
+2801 KELQPEPE

-2814 EDLARREAEAALIR
+2814 EDLALREAEAALIR

-2858 ERRAQEADAAAPPQ
+2858 ERRAQEADAAAPPR
-2872 IEEQNTADMDTP
+2872 IEEQDTADMDTP
-2884 LPEDQAGSSSQFQ
+2884 LPEVQEGSRSQFQ
-2897 EDSTREAVSQDMR
+2897 GEDSTRDPVSQETR
-2910 ETRTD
+2910 ETRSS
-2915 DPQSIEGAMQTSDE
+2915 DPQSIEDAIQTSDE
-2929 ISSSTQPHVDSSFR
+2929 ISASTHPHEDNRFSLSEGDS
-2943 HPEADLGA
+2943 AA
-2951 TNIGESSQLQSQLQ
+2951 TNIGESSQVQSQVQ
-2965 DSSQPQVVT
+2965 DSSQHQAVT
-2974 SSDDAMAGTGPSQF
+2974 SSGDAMAGTGPSQF
-2988 EENLA
+2988 EEGLA
-2993 EQSERQAKQE
+2993 EQSERQVKLE
-3003 GTQPGSPRPDD
+3003 GTQPDNSRPNS
-3014 AQFDNAQSDNAQIPQ
+3014 AQFDSAQMPQ

-3044 DSHNMDVPQ
+3044 EGHTMDVPQ
-3053 SQSRRDSLSQIE
+3053 TQFRRDSLPQIE
-3065 ETATNPVEIGPRKD
+3065 DAATDTVEMQPPKD
-3079 NFGIPE
+3079 NVDVPE

-3106 VVATGIH
+3106 VVATGIR
-3113 SGQASQA
+3113 SEQASQA

-3130 ITEETGPGADIS
+3130 ITEETDRGTNIS

-3157 LPAEEPE
+3157 LPEDPE

-3192 NSGTATP
+3192 NSGSPTP
-3199 FFDASEQSPVV
+3199 FFDASEQSPAV

-3215 TETVPISS
+3215 IDTVPGSS
-3223 EKAQPS
+3223 EDVAQPS
-3229 SSEPMFVEQGQQPSA
+3229 SSEPMLVEQGQQASA
-3244 SLALDDDDTAKDIK
+3244 SLALDDDAAKDIK
-3258 LDETTIGQPLEA
+3258 LGGTTAGQPLEG
-3270 SIPEQQETSLSLGG
+3270 SIPEQQETSLSFRD
-3284 SVPASGISDDN
+3284 SVPTPGISDDN
-3295 ISKDLTEET
+3295 IAKDLTEEDL
-3304 PVARP
+3304 VARP
-3309 LESSVTEP
+3309 LESSVPEH
-3317 QEVELRTERDLPR
+3317 QEASHRTGGD
-3330 NDEETIPAIVPEIE
+3330 VPENSEEFVSASVPESE
-3344 PEQAVLVEEPEFQ
+3344 PDQVAFNEEPEFQ

-3372 NTISE
+3372 NT
-3377 DLSLPS
+3377 LSGDVSLSS

-3390 IDEPEQPSSLA
+3390 LDEPEQPSSLA
-3401 DTPAILEGGQ
+3401 ETPVILEGGQ
-3411 PASERS
+3411 PTLERF
-3417 LPLDI
+3417 LPVDI
-3422 TEEPAPIPST
+3422 TKETAPIPST

-3441 PVLETVQWA
+3441 PVLETVQSA
-3450 EEQPLPHSV
+3450 EVQPLPHSV
-3459 GEEPP
+3459 SEEP
-3464 SKSSPLEETSASIP
+3464 SKSPTLGGIPRSIP
-3478 EPAPEQ
+3478 EP
-3484 EQEPEQLAQEEP
+3484 EPEQLAQEDP
-3496 EFFITKKSKKDKKR
+3496 GFFITKKSKKDKKR
-3510 KKTLSGTVTPMNA
+3510 KKTLSGNITPMTEI
-3523 FGEASLPSEPAAIQ
+3523 GEASLPSEPAAIQ
-3537 EPDLGGTKH
+3537 ERDLGSTQE
-3546 PSSPPLPASEAQRTS
+3546 PSSPPSQPSEPESSS
-3561 SNDLVEDTPVPT
+3561 SNDLVEDTPLPT
-3573 EHAEELPPAYL
+3573 EHADVLPPAHL
-3584 PQTEGLRSAPPLD
+3584 PETEALHSTPPLD
-3597 SQIEKQHV
+3597 SQTEKPHV
-3605 ELDQASRPGRK
+3605 EPDQASRPGRK

-3621 FLVGAIAGA
+3621 FLAGAIAGA
-3630 GMASTIPHSHE
+3630 GVASTIPQSRG
-3641 KSPERD
+3641 KSSERD
-3647 ALQEDITAGHSP
+3647 VLPEDITAGHSP
-3659 TQTVETDKLAS
+3659 IQTVGTDTLAS
-3670 RPSLNFADVVE
+3670 RPSLNFADVVQ
-3681 TATASDSKD
+3681 TATTSDFKD
-3690 KERSQVTDISR
+3690 QERSQATNISR
-3701 DHPQS
+3701 DQSQS
-3706 LSFPVEESGRLDD
+3706 LSFPVEESGQPDD
-3719 VVQEPKPIQEDISD
+3719 VVQEPKSIQEDTSD
-3733 VIAAPKESQEEES
+3733 VIAAAKESQEES
-3746 ASLSRDV
+3746 ASLSCDV
-3753 VDFGPSSAQIP
+3753 VDLGPSSTQSP
-3764 LDKDFKQEESLPS
+3764 LEKDIKQEASLPS
-3777 GHIVQ
+3777 GHLVQ
-3782 EPSNIEDIAPDLQ
+3782 EPTNFEEVAPDLQ
-3795 RSVREEQTT
+3795 GSLREEQIT

-3816 QTSSSKKKK
+3816 QASSSKKKK

-3830 RKSSSTPWSE
+3830 RKRSSTPWSE
-3840 VASGAQTPINEEP
+3840 AESGAYTPITEEP
-3853 AGAREFGVDA
+3853 GGARDFDIDT
-3863 NERPMSLDTGD
+3863 NERSISLDTGD
-3874 LSRPQDNWAKQ
+3874 LSRPQDSLAKQ
-3885 LEPESEL
+3885 PELEPDL

-3897 GHSAPLAG
+3897 RHSAPLAG
-3905 DEFREQ
+3905 DEFNEQ
-3911 ASLQGVPQSG
+3911 ASLEGVPQPG
-3921 TTDISQDTIT
+3921 TTDTAKDAIT
-3931 SPKLHSTDGDRD
+3931 TPKLHSTGGDRD
-3943 ATPIGTED
+3943 DTFIATGD
-3951 QAPEELGLGQI
+3951 QALQNLGLGQI
-3962 QKESHISETISS
+3962 QKESHASEAISS
-3974 PVLDTKVDDRNEA
+3974 PISDPKVDDRNEP
-3987 LVTATP
+3987 LVTAAP

-4000 PTGQAQESSDR
+4000 SPGQAQESSDR
-4011 PSQGHDEFAR
+4011 PSQENDDFTR

-4027 TEAFATPLQLP
+4027 TEAFAMPMQLP
-4038 TETQE
+4038 TVTQE
-4043 VDPWAATVDDQPLDL
+4043 VDDQPLDL
-4058 SVKRDSGNDHAE
+4058 SVARDTDNDNAQ
-4070 IGTGLSGSLD
+4070 IGTGLRSLD
-4080 VEPELST
+4080 LEPESST
-4087 SIRQTPTEPADT
+4087 SVRQTPAEPADT
-4099 PTEQSLEPAA
+4099 PAEQSLETAT
-4109 EDLWEPTPKKLS
+4109 EDLWEPIPKKLS
-4121 KKEKRKAKKGSLSTS
+4121 KKEKRKAKKGSLSTN
-4136 VPELTTPT
+4136 VPELTTST
-4144 LEEESQQI
+4144 HEGDSQQF
-4152 SRETASD
+4152 SKELSPG
-4159 ALGTSSQQNFP
+4159 ALNISSQQTSP
-4170 LIGQRDEP
+4170 ILGQRDEP
-4178 VTQDVEKIDLDHSLE
+4178 VAQDVEKIDLDRSLE
-4193 PENEPVSVQPLDEQP
+4193 PENEPISMQPPEEQP
-4208 SQAQEMPVEETPVLS
+4208 SQAQETPAEETPVIS
-4223 RKMSKKE
+4223 RKISKKE
-4230 KRKARKASLSAWE
+4230 KRKPKKASLSAWE
-4243 DDIVEPVEPS
+4243 DDMVEPVESS
-4253 QSQAPITVETQT
+4253 QSQTPITVEKQS
-4265 QDITTTSSPILD
+4265 QDITTTSSPILG
-4277 PELGQKE
+4277 PELGQTE
-4284 ATQTS
+4284 TTQTS
-4289 GSAEPQLEE
+4289 GSAEPLLAEDVSK
-4298 EIFEGVGPSTATDA
+4298 GMGPSTAKDA
-4312 AAEDE
+4312 TAEDE

-4331 KKKGKQSSSGS
+4331 KKGKQSSSGS
-4342 ISGSQTPAIVE
+4342 ISGSQTPAVVE
-4353 PPILHGVEAVES
+4353 PPILHGVDAVES
-4365 GGHVPEQSATPD
+4365 VGPVPERSGTPD

-4382 NQFKDHNDPRPSER
+4382 SQFEGHSDRRSSEI
-4396 NTSLPDNARGFD
+4396 NTSLRDSNAKGFD

-4413 TDDVSASQGRKDH
+4413 IDDASASQGRKDH
-4426 RSAELYLPLEGSND
+4426 RSAELYLPLEGAND
-4440 EVLTGRSGDA
+4440 ELLTGPSGEA
-4450 STPSHHSDHRSAELY
+4450 STPSHRRGHRSAELY
-4465 VPGGERS
+4465 VPGGERN
-4472 LEVHKSTPDE
+4472 LEVQNE
-4482 DDWDIPSDDQSKKV
+4482 DDWDMPSDDQSKKD
-4496 NKTSRS
+4496 KKSSSS
-4502 LADKTPTLSTP
+4502 LADKTPTLRMP
-4513 REELHHIDKYQNE
+4513 MEELHQIDKYQNE
-4526 ASRVGAESSKYLRS
+4526 TSRTDAQSSRFLRS
-4540 PDSRGKELEK
+4540 PDGRGKELEK

-4563 FKPKAASFA
+4563 FKPKPATFA
-4572 EPNQEPFTKFD
+4572 EPNQEPFSKFD
-4583 IHPAVARGLN
+4583 IHPAVARGLT
-4593 TSPDKRAGEERPLV
+4593 TSPDRRVGEERPLV

-4646 AEAGPSGESSQL
+4646 AEAGPSGESPYL
-4658 GSLTRSATV
+4658 GSLIRSATV
-4667 PSRPGS
+4667 PE
-4673 ARPGS
+4673 RPGS

-4691 QVNTKEWFTFE
+4691 QVNHKQWFTFE

-4717 SPDKFNNLRPVSPG
+4717 SPDNLRPISPG

-4739 PPRSP
+4739 PPKSA

-4750 PPPRSP
+4750 PP
-4756 QLSPQPSPRSP
+4756 QPS
-4767 HFPPQPP
+4767 P

-4796 GSVAALAERFG
+4796 GSVAALAEIFG
-4807 GSKKATGKTGTVSDY
+4807 GAKKATG
-4822 VDNHTPKD
+4822 
-4830 DDLSDE
+4830 
-4836 PAMWEGAEQ
+4836 
-4845 KPLRAARLDVDSDDH
+4845 
-4860 WAVHDTKLEEEQSD
+4860 
-4874 PDMQHSGQGAAATSH
+4874 QGAVATSH

-4907 PDIDSGTFTPQIP
+4907 PDIDAGTFTPQIP

-4938 PVLGSQPSVDFPTDE
+4938 PVLGSQASVDFPTDE

-4959 SPRELPDAR
+4959 SPRELPEAS
-4968 PDLPESSE
+4968 PDLPGSSE
-4976 DATLHEFLYHPQDSP
+4976 DANLHEVLYQPQDSP
-4991 TSPPRS
+4991 TPPSRS

-5005 FEEPTPS
+5005 IEDPTPT
-5012 IETRDD
+5012 IETGDDD
-5018 EPTAGPSV
+5018 EPAAGPSV

-5043 PHEEEAESSRHVLPA
+5043 PHEEEAESSRHVVPA
-5058 GPRAVTPDFNRD
+5058 RPRAVTPDFNRD

-5079 PPRVHQFESAQP
+5079 PLRVHQFESAQQ

-5104 ASPRLLGTRG
+5104 ASPRLLGTRA

-5123 HSSIEDEGA
+5123 HSSIEDEGEGA
-5132 DLEDK
+5132 NLDDK
-5137 SPKRSLT
+5137 SPKRSST

-5153 REATPVLEAQAAP
+5153 REATPVLEAHDAP

-5200 GALLAAAAA
+5200 GALLAAGAA
-5209 RSRSPSP
+5209 RSLSRSPSP
-5216 SASPAA
+5216 SPSPAA

-5249 TGISRSRTPEPL
+5249 TGISRARTPEPL
-5261 NLRAESP
+5261 SLRAESP

-5279 RSRRT
+5279 RSRRS
-5284 RSGDLRTLSQLSN
+5284 RSGDLRSLSQLSN
-5297 RSHSDLGAQASS
+5297 RSHSDLGAQASG
-5309 SPASAVSAANKA
+5309 SPASAASAASAANKA

-5335 TPAAVAQGTNNAP
+5335 TPAVAVAQGTNIAP

-5353 RVRSKDMADVYVSQS
+5353 RVRSKDMADVY
-5368 ILHSTYPIC
+5368 
-5377 HHLINQGTI
+5377 
-5386 PLTYIPVQDGVGE
+5386 DGVGE

-5803 NEELE
+5803 NDELE

-5832 DDEIVVCPAQVIVAR
+5832 DDEIVVCPAQVIVAK